1 MKTKANKF
9 GFWKIITLAILA
21 GVLIFLIYPITRL
34 LIQSFYNKEGNLSL
48 ANFTEFFS
56 NKYYFSTIINS
67 LKLSIIATA
76 TTIILATPIAYFMS
90 FYKIRGAKVLEI
102 IIILAS
108 MSAPFIGAY
117 SWILLLGRNGII
129 TNFFA
134 GIGLN
139 IPDIYLSLI
148 HI

>member
-1 MKTKANKF
+1 MENN
-9 GFWKIITLAILA
+9 
-21 GVLIFLIYPITRL
+21 YPSHPSWSFDFSNLSNHQTFNPI
-34 LIQSFYNKEGNLSL
+34 FYNKEGNLSL

-129 TNFFA
+129 TNFLLVLA
-134 GIGLN
+134 
-139 IPDIYLSLI
+139 
-148 HI
+148 